1 MQNERDSISRNINS
15 SVRNLEFSRDAII
28 VDLERIRIAFIQIL
42 FRCVMVVEIFS
53 KILGSLIS
61 TDYVDRRR
69 IEKTNRKGGRERSNE
84 SNWRTYNETL
94 RTLSLFATNGC
105 D

>member
-53 KILGSLIS
+53 KILGSP
-61 TDYVDRRR
+61 
-69 IEKTNRKGGRERSNE
+69 
-84 SNWRTYNETL
+84 
-94 RTLSLFATNGC
+94 
-105 D
+105 

>member
-15 SVRNLEFSRDAII
+15 SVRNLEFSRDPII

-53 KILGSLIS
+53 KILGSP
-61 TDYVDRRR
+61 
-69 IEKTNRKGGRERSNE
+69 
-84 SNWRTYNETL
+84 
-94 RTLSLFATNGC
+94 
-105 D
+105 